1 MTGELSEAVTAAQS
15 GDEDAFRFLYRSLQP
30 GLLRYLTALVG
41 ADAEDVAS
49 ETWLQ
54 ISRDLPTFTGGEFRA
69 WTVTIARNRAMD
81 HLRRLRRRPSLPVPV
96 QALTELAG
104 DGDTAERADET
115 ISTEAALALI
125 ATLPPREAEAVLL
138 RAVIGLDA
146 ESAGRVLG
154 RRAGAVRTAAHRGLR
169 RLATLLDRQAVPSPS
184 VDGDATAPLLAP
196 DTSSAPADGG
206 PPAVGAEVVP
216 PLVAGSGVAG
226 SRPHTPSRR
235 RADVK
240 GFRMNPHRPDRRAGR
255 AETERLLDAARI
267 DTAPALPRDVADPG
281 AASVRQSGAS
291 PDSGTEPLARLLAAA
306 AGPAR
311 PTEMAGEEAALSA
324 FRAARAV
331 PTPAVA
337 RRPRRLRLTTGAVA
351 WIGALAATATA
362 GVAFAAAGLEK
373 APEPPPAP
381 SSAPPTA
388 SAHVTTGSVAPSGST
403 PPGRP
408 SLSGS
413 PPIGASPNG
422 QVHGLCQ
429 AWQAKNPEQREKAL
443 RTPAFE
449 RLVTAAGGIGAVEEY
464 CQRLVPETK
473 PSPSPPSPSPV
484 PSAPAR
490 PTPPAEPSPAATP
503 PGQAKIKPSHPADPA
518 RD

>member
-169 RLATLLDRQAVPSPS
+169 RLATLLDRQAVPTPS
-184 VDGDATAPLLAP
+184 VDGDATPPLRAP

-216 PLVAGSGVAG
+216 P
-226 SRPHTPSRR
+226 PRR
-235 RADVK
+235 RI
-240 GFRMNPHRPDRRAGR
+240 GR
-255 AETERLLDAARI
+255 TRQQTSHAE
-267 DTAPALPRDVADPG
+267 
-281 AASVRQSGAS
+281 
-291 PDSGTEPLARLLAAA
+291 
-306 AGPAR
+306 
-311 PTEMAGEEAALSA
+311 
-324 FRAARAV
+324 
-331 PTPAVA
+331 
-337 RRPRRLRLTTGAVA
+337 
-351 WIGALAATATA
+351 
-362 GVAFAAAGLEK
+362 
-373 APEPPPAP
+373 
-381 SSAPPTA
+381 
-388 SAHVTTGSVAPSGST
+388 
-403 PPGRP
+403 
-408 SLSGS
+408 
-413 PPIGASPNG
+413 
-422 QVHGLCQ
+422 Q
-429 AWQAKNPEQREKAL
+429 AE
-443 RTPAFE
+443 
-449 RLVTAAGGIGAVEEY
+449 G
-464 CQRLVPETK
+464 
-473 PSPSPPSPSPV
+473 
-484 PSAPAR
+484 
-490 PTPPAEPSPAATP
+490 
-503 PGQAKIKPSHPADPA
+503 
-518 RD
+518 

>member
-1 MTGELSEAVTAAQS
+1 MTAELSEAVTAAQS

-81 HLRRLRRRPSLPVPV
+81 HLRRMRRRPSLPVPV

-169 RLATLLDRQAVPSPS
+169 RLATLLDRQAVPTPS

-216 PLVAGSGVAG
+216 P
-226 SRPHTPSRR
+226 PRR
-235 RADVK
+235 RI
-240 GFRMNPHRPDRRAGR
+240 GR
-255 AETERLLDAARI
+255 SRQQTSHAE
-267 DTAPALPRDVADPG
+267 
-281 AASVRQSGAS
+281 
-291 PDSGTEPLARLLAAA
+291 
-306 AGPAR
+306 
-311 PTEMAGEEAALSA
+311 
-324 FRAARAV
+324 
-331 PTPAVA
+331 
-337 RRPRRLRLTTGAVA
+337 
-351 WIGALAATATA
+351 
-362 GVAFAAAGLEK
+362 
-373 APEPPPAP
+373 
-381 SSAPPTA
+381 
-388 SAHVTTGSVAPSGST
+388 
-403 PPGRP
+403 
-408 SLSGS
+408 
-413 PPIGASPNG
+413 
-422 QVHGLCQ
+422 Q
-429 AWQAKNPEQREKAL
+429 AE
-443 RTPAFE
+443 
-449 RLVTAAGGIGAVEEY
+449 G
-464 CQRLVPETK
+464 
-473 PSPSPPSPSPV
+473 
-484 PSAPAR
+484 
-490 PTPPAEPSPAATP
+490 
-503 PGQAKIKPSHPADPA
+503 
-518 RD
+518 